1 MRRPQFG
8 GMFLAGLPEALSP
21 PPVQLVTLD
30 RWLIMHWRVSVEPHA
45 LASVAQRRKEEVACS
60 PSCEVRPP
68 YFLTMDRY
76 WATAGT
82 TLAASSGS

>member
-1 MRRPQFG
+1 
-8 GMFLAGLPEALSP
+8 
-21 PPVQLVTLD
+21 
-30 RWLIMHWRVSVEPHA
+30 MHWRVSVEPHA
-45 LASVAQRRKEEVACS
+45 LASVAQRRNEEVDCS

-68 YFLTMDRY
+68 YFFTMARY